1 VPPQDS
7 LIVGK
12 KKAKSD
18 ANDTGKLPQTR
29 VDLLPLGVAT
39 DPLFCK
45 KTNKIK
51 VAERGG
57 FEPHKILPIITEIRT
72 TTHK

>member
-1 VPPQDS
+1 VPLQDS

-18 ANDTGKLPQTR
+18 ANDTGKSPQTR

-39 DPLFCK
+39 DPLFFK
-45 KTNKIK
+45 KPNEIK

-57 FEPHKILPIITEIRT
+57 FEPHSFARK
-72 TTHK
+72 